1 MFQFLKICMSPPNI
15 SYQDNSIRIYLG
27 SAAFLLASIIATIVI
42 APMILITAI
51 FPFPV
56 RYSCARAWAGIVL
69 KIAELCCGIRYEVE
83 GLEHIKTENAAIV
96 LSNHQSAWETIAFRY
111 LLPAQTS
118 LFKQS
123 LLWIP
128 FWGWAMATLK
138 PIAIDRN
145 NKYAALRKL
154 ISQGTEA
161 LKQGL
166 WVVVF
171 PEGTRMPV
179 SEMGKFSAGGAM
191 LAQQSEYP
199 VIPIA
204 HNAGKFWPRYSFLK
218 YPGTIK
224 VKIGPPIASKGRK
237 TSDINKEAEDWVIQA
252 MREIGQ

>member
-1 MFQFLKICMSPPNI
+1 MAQPNI
-15 SYQDNSIRIYLG
+15 SCQHNNIGIYLG
-27 SAAFLLASIIATIVI
+27 SAAFLLASIIVTVMI
-42 APMILITAI
+42 APIILVAAI

-56 RYSCARAWAGIVL
+56 RYSCARAWAGAVL

-83 GLEHIKTENAAIV
+83 GLEQLNADSAAIV

-111 LLPAQTS
+111 LLPPQTS

-145 NKYAALRKL
+145 NKHAALRKL
-154 ISQGTEA
+154 ISHGTEA

-166 WVVVF
+166 WIVVF

-179 SEMGKFSAGGAM
+179 SKMGEFSAGGAM
-191 LAQQSEYP
+191 LAQKSGYP

-204 HNAGKFWPRYSFLK
+204 HDAGKCWPRYSFLK

-224 VKIGPPIASKGRK
+224 IKIGAPIASKGRK
-237 TSDINKEAEDWVIQA
+237 TSDINKEAEDWVAQA
-252 MREIGQ
+252 LREISQ

>member
-1 MFQFLKICMSPPNI
+1 MAQSNI
-15 SYQDNSIRIYLG
+15 SYQNNSIRIYFG
-27 SAAFLLASIIATIVI
+27 SAVFLAGSIIMTFVFGSLVVLCI
-42 APMILITAI
+42 I
-51 FPFPV
+51 FPFKV
-56 RYSCARAWAGIVL
+56 RYRMGKGWAKAVL
-69 KIAELCCGIRYEVE
+69 KLAEICCGVRHEVE
-83 GLEHIKTENAAIV
+83 GLEHINADSAAIV
-96 LSNHQSAWETIAFRY
+96 LSNHQSAWETLAFRC
-111 LLPAQTS
+111 LLPPQTS

-145 NKYAALRKL
+145 NKHAALRKL
-154 ISQGTEA
+154 ISHGTEA

-179 SEMGKFSAGGAM
+179 SEMGNFSAGGAM
-191 LAQQSEYP
+191 LAQKSGYP

-224 VKIGPPIASKGRK
+224 VKIGSPIESKSRK
-237 TSDINKEAEDWVIQA
+237 TADINKEAEDWIIQA

>member
-1 MFQFLKICMSPPNI
+1 MPPPNI
-15 SYQDNSIRIYLG
+15 SSQNNNIRIYLG
-27 SAAFLLASIIATIVI
+27 SAAFLTGSIIATIVI
-42 APMILITAI
+42 SPIILIAAI

-56 RYSCARAWAGIVL
+56 RYNCARAWAGTVL
-69 KIAELCCGIRYEVE
+69 KIAELCCGISYEVE
-83 GLEHIKTENAAIV
+83 GLEQLNTDSAVIV

-111 LLPAQTS
+111 LLPPQTS

-145 NKYAALRKL
+145 SKNSALRKL
-154 ISQGTEA
+154 ISRGTEA
-161 LKQGL
+161 LKEGL

-179 SEMGKFSAGGAM
+179 DKMGSFSAGGAM
-191 LAQQSEYP
+191 LAQKSGYP

-218 YPGTIK
+218 YPGTIR

-237 TSDINKEAEDWVIQA
+237 SADINKEAEDWVIQA
-252 MREIGQ
+252 MREISQ